1 MEHESLLTYP
11 MAFIGQ
17 SESNIV
23 TDEEFFYNENDRMS
37 YFKSMEIAIHNLT
50 LIDRLTKINSVR
62 KG

>member
-17 SESNIV
+17 SESSIV
-23 TDEEFFYNENDRMS
+23 TDEAFFYNENVRTS

-50 LIDRLTKINSVR
+50 LIDRLTKINNVR
-62 KG
+62 RG